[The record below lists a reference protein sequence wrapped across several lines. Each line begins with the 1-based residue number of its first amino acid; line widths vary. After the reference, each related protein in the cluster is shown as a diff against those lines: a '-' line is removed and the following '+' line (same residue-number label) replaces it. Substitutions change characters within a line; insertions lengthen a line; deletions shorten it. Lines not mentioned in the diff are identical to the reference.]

1 MENLK
6 NPPRRVLINTIDHDT
21 VGAFYDTVSGVN
33 MLSFKQYGINIPYVA
48 AAFKGAKACTDLGAV
63 GSEEIELSNEAPCSN
78 CNWQYGISVVKKV
91 QLPGVGNNVSNF
103 QATSYSG
110 VIGAITTTG
119 GYIDDKWLL
128 QAEDDII
135 SQIFNNDEGLHNNN
149 SDPVTGGGAI
159 VKAVRSYGITVTL
172 AATNIVNFTINGVTT
187 PIALSTGAT
196 AITMCADLNSDATF
210 SAHALAIATSATT
223 LNIIGIDGGDLFT
236 IADGGGATT
245 ITINYRRIWL
255 RGISPKVQF
264 TVMYDL
270 GFATSYKKFL
280 FGLDGAAA
288 AAVANSG
295 ITLNVGGTAT
305 NVSTNHATI
314 TLVTAAINGAAL
326 TGVYATTVGNT
337 TTGICLI
344 HGTDVVDSLSLIVS
358 KSPGNYATYTAESA
372 YVPLTTSIDGTT
384 FYPCVY
390 GGRYPKITGEY
401 VRKLFANAGDA
412 GSLAAYDVADQ
423 GDPTASY
430 CMFYFKA
437 DTQVN
442 AIHGASYI
450 DSIRTDIEVYIKSS
464 LLTTDFL
471 YSGTNAVLSGQT
483 TKFNQH
489 PTAAANIN
497 FEEVLQVWAGG
508 TWTGSAATGG
518 RNPNAWTN

>member
-103 QATSYSG
+103 QATSYNG
-110 VIGAITTTG
+110 VIAAITTTG

-135 SQIFNNDEGLHNNN
+135 SQIFNDEGLHNNN

-159 VKAVRSYGITVTL
+159 VKAVRSYGITIPL
-172 AATNIVNFTINGVTT
+172 ADTNVVNFTINGVTT
-187 PIALSTGAT
+187 PIVLNTGAT
-196 AITMCADLNSDATF
+196 AITMCADLNADATF
-210 SAHALAIATSATT
+210 AAHAYAIATSATT
-223 LNIIGIDGGDLFT
+223 LNIVGMNGGDLFT

-264 TVMYDL
+264 TVKYDL
-270 GFATSYKKFL
+270 GFATTLKKYL
-280 FGLDGAAA
+280 YGLDGALA

-295 ITLNVGGTAT
+295 ITLNVGGTAS

-314 TLVTAAINGAAL
+314 TLVTAAINALAL
-326 TGVYATTVGNT
+326 TGVYATTVGDT

-358 KSPGNYATYTAESA
+358 KSPGNYATYTAASA
-372 YVPLTTSIDGTT
+372 YVPLTTFIDGTT

-430 CMFYFKA
+430 CMFYFKV

-471 YSGTNAVLSGQT
+471 YSGTNDVLSGQT

-508 TWTGSAATGG
+508 TWTGTAATGG
-518 RNPNAWTN
+518 SNPNAWTN

>member
-103 QATSYSG
+103 QATSYNG
-110 VIGAITTTG
+110 VIAAITTTG

-135 SQIFNNDEGLHNNN
+135 SQIFNDEGLHNNN

-159 VKAVRSYGITVTL
+159 VKAVRSYGITIPL
-172 AATNIVNFTINGVTT
+172 AATNVVNFTLSGVTT
-187 PIALSTGAT
+187 AITLNTGAT
-196 AITMCADLNSDATF
+196 AITMCADLNNNATF
-210 SAHALAIATSATT
+210 AAHALAIATSATT
-223 LNIIGIDGGDLFT
+223 LNIIGLDGEDLFT

-245 ITINYRRIWL
+245 ITVNYRRIWVKAKD
-255 RGISPKVQF
+255 PKVQF
-264 TVMYDL
+264 TVMNDL

-295 ITLNVGGTAT
+295 ITLNVGGTAS
-305 NVSTNHATI
+305 NVSTNHAAI
-314 TLVTAAINGAAL
+314 SLVTTAINALSL
-326 TGVYATTVGNT
+326 TGVYATTVGDR
-337 TTGICLI
+337 TTGVCYI
-344 HGTDVVDSLSLIVS
+344 HGTNDVASLSLIVS
-358 KSPGNYATYTAESA
+358 KSPGNYATYTAASA
-372 YVPLTTSIDGTT
+372 YVPLTTFVDGTT

-390 GGRYPKITGEY
+390 GGRFPLITGEY
-401 VRKLFANAGDA
+401 VKKIFANGGDSGA
-412 GSLAAYDVADQ
+412 LGAYDVYEQA
-423 GDPTASY
+423 DPTASY
-430 CMFYFKA
+430 CMFYFKIY
-437 DTQVN
+437 TSVY

-508 TWTGSAATGG
+508 TWTGTAATGG
-518 RNPNAWTN
+518 SNPNAWTN

>member
-103 QATSYSG
+103 QATSYNG
-110 VIGAITTTG
+110 VIAAITTTG

-135 SQIFNNDEGLHNNN
+135 SQIFNDEGLHNNN

-159 VKAVRSYGITVTL
+159 VKAVRSYGITIPL
-172 AATNIVNFTINGVTT
+172 AATNVVNFTINGVTT
-187 PIALSTGAT
+187 SIVLNTGAT
-196 AITMCADLNSDATF
+196 AITMCADLNADATF
-210 SAHALAIATSATT
+210 AAHAYAIATSATT
-223 LNIIGIDGGDLFT
+223 LNIVGINGGDLFT

-264 TVMYDL
+264 AVKYDL
-270 GFATSYKKFL
+270 GFATTLKKYL
-280 FGLDGAAA
+280 YGLDGAAA
-288 AAVANSG
+288 DAVDKSG
-295 ITLNVGGTAT
+295 ITLNVGGTAS

-314 TLVTAAINGAAL
+314 TLVTAAINALAL

-337 TTGICLI
+337 KTGICLI

-358 KSPGNYATYTAESA
+358 TSPGNYATYTAASA

-430 CMFYFKA
+430 CMFYFKV

-518 RNPNAWTN
+518 SNPNAWTN

>member
-1 MENLK
+1 M
-6 NPPRRVLINTIDHDT
+6 
-21 VGAFYDTVSGVN
+21 
-33 MLSFKQYGINIPYVA
+33 
-48 AAFKGAKACTDLGAV
+48 
-63 GSEEIELSNEAPCSN
+63 
-78 CNWQYGISVVKKV
+78 
-91 QLPGVGNNVSNF
+91 
-103 QATSYSG
+103 
-110 VIGAITTTG
+110 
-119 GYIDDKWLL
+119 
-128 QAEDDII
+128 
-135 SQIFNNDEGLHNNN
+135 HNNN

-172 AATNIVNFTINGVTT
+172 ANTNKVNFTINGVTT
-187 PIALSTGAT
+187 TIALNTGAT
-196 AITMCADLNSDATF
+196 AITMCADLNADTTF
-210 SAHALAIATSATT
+210 AAHAYAIATSATT

-236 IADGGGATT
+236 IADGGSATP

-264 TVMYDL
+264 TVKYDL
-270 GFATSYKKFL
+270 GFATTLKKYL
-280 FGLDGAAA
+280 YGLDGALA

-295 ITLNVGGTAT
+295 ITLNVGGTAS
-305 NVSTNHATI
+305 NVSTNLAKI
-314 TLVTAAINGAAL
+314 ENVTAAINALTL
-326 TGVYATTVGNT
+326 TGVYATTVGDT
-337 TTGICLI
+337 KTGICLI

-358 KSPGNYATYTAESA
+358 KSPGNYATYPVASA
-372 YVPLTTSIDGTT
+372 YVPLTTFIDGTT

-430 CMFYFKA
+430 CMFYFKV

-471 YSGTNAVLSGQT
+471 YSDANAVLSGQT

-508 TWTGSAATGG
+508 TWDGSAATGG
-518 RNPNAWTN
+518 SNPNAWTN